1 MKRVATRFFAPV
13 ILGLFA
19 VAALSGCGGDPPQAD
34 LDAAKAALGNA
45 RAAGAEK
52 YASSELSAA
61 QGAYDDAKAAFDAEA
76 DKMFKDWAVVTPKL
90 ADAKAKAER
99 ATSSAQQ
106 AKARAK
112 GAAESAIDAASSAVQ
127 EARASLDAAPAGK
140 GTEGDIEQLR
150 SSLDSADADL
160 STARSA
166 VSRED
171 FETATSTAAGAKDK
185 AVAVATGVETAT
197 ARYHELVEANT
208 PWYMRTSSM

>member
-1 MKRVATRFFAPV
+1 MKRVATRYLAPV

-34 LDAAKAALGNA
+34 LDGAKAALDGA

-61 QGAYDDAKAAFDAEA
+61 QSAYDDAKAAFDAEA
-76 DKMFKDWAVVTPKL
+76 DKMFKDWEVVAPKI
-90 ADAKAKAER
+90 ADAKSKANR

-106 AKARAK
+106 AKSSARS
-112 GAAESAIDAASSAVQ
+112 GAASAITAASSAVQ
-127 EARASLDAAPAGK
+127 AARTGLDAAPAGK

-150 SSLDSADADL
+150 ASLDSADADL
-160 STARSA
+160 SAARSSV
-166 VSRED
+166 VSED
-171 FETATSTAAGAKDK
+171 FEGATATANGAKGK
-185 AVAVATGVETAT
+185 ADAVVMGVETAT

-208 PWYMRTSSM
+208 PWYMRDSM